1 MERLQKILARA
12 GVASRRAAE
21 RLIAEG
27 RVSINGEV
35 VRELGTKAEEGRDEI
50 HVDGVRLR
58 AAPQKVYLL
67 LNKPRGV
74 VASRTDTQGRET
86 VMDLVPRIPGLFP
99 VGRLDLTTEGLI
111 LLTNDGEFAQ
121 RVAHPSF
128 EVPRVY
134 HAKVRGLPNAATL
147 ERLRRGVPFE
157 GRRLAADRARVVAA
171 GNNAWVEVV
180 LHEGRQHEVRNLL
193 LAVGHPVSKLRRV
206 AIGPVTDRGLGRGEY
221 RPLSERE
228 RRLLLSGGVR
238 APATATRARERARR
252 APAARPRVRAG
263 QAAGRARRAPA
274 ARSRVRAG
282 KAAGRGRRAPAARPR
297 VRAGQAAGRTRRP
310 RGGRS

>member
-35 VRELGTKAEEGRDEI
+35 VRELGTKAEEGRDTI
-50 HVDGVRLR
+50 RVDGVRLR
-58 AAPQKVYLL
+58 PAPQKVYLL

-74 VASRTDTQGRET
+74 VATRTDSQGRDT

-134 HAKVRGLPNAATL
+134 HAKVRGLPTPATL
-147 ERLRRGVPFE
+147 EKVRRGVLFE
-157 GRRLAADRARVVAA
+157 GRRLVADRARVVAA

-206 AIGPVTDRGLGRGEY
+206 AIGPVTDRGLERGKY
-221 RPLSERE
+221 RPLSDRE
-228 RRLLLSGGVR
+228 QRMLLQGGGR
-238 APATATRARERARR
+238 ATVAAVPGHGRARRPPAPRARGRAGQAAGRTRR
-252 APAARPRVRAG
+252 APAARPRVRARSE
-263 QAAGRARRAPA
+263 AGRARGPRRR
-274 ARSRVRAG
+274 RS
-282 KAAGRGRRAPAARPR
+282 
-297 VRAGQAAGRTRRP
+297 
-310 RGGRS
+310 